1 MPWGDGGLS
10 TLFHSVADPAE
21 RAWRC
26 GDLFWWRAAGER
38 DVCLDRTWPLSAAA
52 RAHRDIEE
60 GNTQGKGLLL
70 P

>member
-1 MPWGDGGLS
+1 VPWGDGGLP

-26 GDLFWWRAAGER
+26 GDLFWWMAAGAR
-38 DVCLDRTWPLSAAA
+38 DVCIDRTWPLSAAA
-52 RAHRDIEE
+52 RAHRDIEG
-60 GNTQGKGLLL
+60 GNTQGKVLLL